1 MTRPL
6 RTETRDLPPKPVSPL
21 PPPASGHPPTAGRP
35 SPLQQSCPV
44 SPDAPVRPG
53 SQESRELGEGHEAQS
68 RKQNQGVQRTSEYQP
83 VAQQGR
89 TVISS
94 RAGVGSHGQN
104 RGPPAP
110 GTPGA
115 GRKEPRT
122 ATKCRSPVGPRA
134 SARSPRHSRHSP
146 TPAPP
151 PLSTRPT
158 CWAVNGLVSTQ
169 HGAGQRTGGFQPG
182 PESKSLRLSEQ
193 PVLALSF

>member
-68 RKQNQGVQRTSEYQP
+68 RKQNQGVQRTSGYQP

-89 TVISS
+89 TVINS

-134 SARSPRHSRHSP
+134 SAQSPGHSRHSP
-146 TPAPP
+146 TPAPASPEHP
-151 PLSTRPT
+151 PHLLGSKRLGEHTA
-158 CWAVNGLVSTQ
+158 WG
-169 HGAGQRTGGFQPG
+169 GAEDRRFPA
-182 PESKSLRLSEQ
+182 RAR
-193 PVLALSF
+193 V